1 MMKYGNYQSAKEYEE
16 AIREERERNPDTLF
30 DVVAPTK
37 YMQCEFGLANLY
49 RDFELRYGT
58 PTWKRYGVELESK
71 LSNPVRCPA
80 GEPLNSIQ
88 KIIRFR
94 SKQKWDRFALEDFNA
109 DEVKDAHLRS
119 LLTQRLDGVFTFKDF
134 RHAYNYAQGK
144 PAKLKRATNVTI
156 KADANGIPQLHK
168 WGKGQ

>member
-1 MMKYGNYQSAKEYEE
+1 MMKYGSYQSAEEYEE

-37 YMQCEFGLANLY
+37 YMRCKFGLANLY

-58 PTWKRYGVELESK
+58 PIWKRYGAELESR
-71 LSNPVRCPA
+71 LPNPVRCPA
-80 GEPLNSIQ
+80 GEPLNSVQ

-94 SKQKWDRFALEDFNA
+94 SKQKRDRFTLEGFNT
-109 DEVKDAHLRS
+109 DEVEDAILRRF
-119 LLTQRLDGVFTFKDF
+119 LVQRLDGIFRFKDF

-144 PAKLKRATNVTI
+144 PAKLKWAQNVTI
-156 KADANGIPQLHK
+156 KADANGVPQLHK
-168 WGKGQ
+168 WRGVQ